1 MCALFVSYCFA
12 MLHITHAPNR
22 ARTCQEMAP
31 RGLKAALKKPNVK
44 LSGAGKFKGYVRVN
58 PDGSTGR
65 KLTGITKA
73 LDKHVFSDGSL
84 PWGAGSRLGWKGKG
98 GGRRRGS
105 AVDAQLTR
113 IVNSGAKTQAKF
125 RLTRMAVAAL
135 KKVGLEPVV
144 AQRAVASGSLG
155 TAADLLCFEKKHN
168 QPRRRR
174 GQVRIQQ
181 ACATRRRP
189 RAARS
194 ARCARRSRRSS
205 TPRSTAT
212 SRSSSATREMLRR
225 DKSRRPT
232 SSTSSGLDTE
242 LGALLLYLDDESA
255 ELFVIPDWWV
265 RRGAKLLKVV
275 GG

>member
-1 MCALFVSYCFA
+1 
-12 MLHITHAPNR
+12 
-22 ARTCQEMAP
+22 MAP

-155 TAADLLCFEKKHN
+155 TAADLLCFEKKHKRLVVVEVKCGFSKVRHA
-168 QPRRRR
+168 PATKGGKKCKMRAPLA
-174 GQVRIQQ
+174 QVVD
-181 ACATRRRP
+181 
-189 RAARS
+189 S
-194 ARCARRSRRSS
+194 ALHRHLAQL
-205 TPRSTAT
+205 A
-212 SRSSSATREMLRR
+212 ATREMLRR
-225 DKSRRPT
+225 DKSVVRKLDEL
-232 SSTSSGLDTE
+232 GLDTE